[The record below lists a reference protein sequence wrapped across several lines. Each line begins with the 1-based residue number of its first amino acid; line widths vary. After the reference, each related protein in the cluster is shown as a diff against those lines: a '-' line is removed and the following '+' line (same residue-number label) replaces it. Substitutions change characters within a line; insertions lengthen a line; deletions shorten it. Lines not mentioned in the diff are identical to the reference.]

1 MMDEST
7 QKLGVRSTGWTI
19 ARKCF
24 LTVLVLLLLTPAS
37 GIVFQRLSTYFES
50 RRFSPPGRLY
60 EVNGRVMHLRC
71 AGSGRPTVVLE
82 SGLLHDSR
90 DWLLIEP
97 VVANFTRVC
106 SYDRAGYGWSDYRS
120 GPRDAAAISD
130 ELAAL
135 LAEGDETPPFILVGH
150 SLGGIFVRQFALRH
164 PGTVVGMVFV
174 DSSHEQQL
182 AHFPPPGN
190 SILRSQQYFR
200 KAFVANEFGIPRL
213 QHACGL
219 DAIRPE
225 LEAEAIY
232 IECQPTR
239 WLTALH
245 EIEIFVS
252 PPAMPARGMFGSMPI
267 EVLTRDFDLE
277 DDPAERA
284 ARPMWIQLQ
293 KELAALSL
301 AGNWRVVKG
310 ASHAIHIDK
319 PDEVVTAIRQVWNA
333 SRKSSLSS
341 EASEHR

>member
-1 MMDEST
+1 MDEST
-7 QKLGVRSTGWTI
+7 QKPTVASTRWKI

-24 LTVLVLLLLTPAS
+24 LALLVLLVLVPAS
-37 GIVFQRLSTYFES
+37 GIVFQRLATLFES
-50 RRFSPPGRLY
+50 RRFQPPGRLY
-60 EVNGRVMHLRC
+60 QVNGSAMHLNC
-71 AGSGRPTVVLE
+71 AGSGSPTVVLE

-90 DWLLIEP
+90 DWLLVEP
-97 VVANFTRVC
+97 AVASFARVC
-106 SYDRAGYGWSDYRS
+106 SYDRAGYGWSEYRS
-120 GPRDAAAISD
+120 GPRDAVAISG

-135 LAEGDETPPFILVGH
+135 LADAGEKPPFLLVGH
-150 SLGGIFVRQFALRH
+150 SLGGIFARQFALRH
-164 PGTVVGMVFV
+164 PGSVAGMVFV

-200 KAFVANEFGIPRL
+200 KAFVASEFGVPRL

-225 LEAEAIY
+225 LQAEAIY
-232 IECQPTR
+232 IECQPTP

-245 EIEIFVS
+245 EIEVFAS
-252 PPAMPARGMFGSMPI
+252 PPAMPARGSFGSMPI
-267 EVLTRDFDLE
+267 EVLTRDFDLA

-284 ARPMWIQLQ
+284 ARPIWIQLQ
-293 KELAALSL
+293 QELAALSS

-319 PDEVVTAIRQVWNA
+319 PDEVVAAIRQVWNA
-333 SRKSSLSS
+333 SR
-341 EASEHR
+341 R

>member
-1 MMDEST
+1 MDEST
-7 QKLGVRSTGWTI
+7 EKLAAKSVGWTI

-24 LTVLVLLLLTPAS
+24 LTVLVLMVLIPAS

-60 EVNGRVMHLRC
+60 EVSGHAMHLSC

-82 SGLLHDSR
+82 SGVLHDSR

-97 VVANFTRVC
+97 VVANFTRTC

-120 GPRDAAAISD
+120 GPRDSAAISD

-135 LAEGDETPPFILVGH
+135 LAEGGETPPFILVGH

-164 PGTVVGMVFV
+164 PRTVVGMVFV

-200 KAFVANEFGIPRL
+200 KAFVTNELGIPRL

-219 DAIRPE
+219 DAVRPE

-252 PPAMPARGMFGSMPI
+252 PPPMPARGMFGNMPI

-284 ARPMWIQLQ
+284 ASPVWIQLQ
-293 KELAALSL
+293 KELAALSF

-319 PDEVVTAIRQVWNA
+319 PDEVVAAIRRVWNA
-333 SRKSSLSS
+333 SRKTTLSS
-341 EASEHR
+341 QASEHR

>member
-1 MMDEST
+1 
-7 QKLGVRSTGWTI
+7 
-19 ARKCF
+19 
-24 LTVLVLLLLTPAS
+24 VLIPAS

-50 RRFSPPGRLY
+50 RRFSPSGRLY
-60 EVNGRVMHLRC
+60 EVNGRVMHLSC

-120 GPRDAAAISD
+120 GPRAAAAISD

-135 LAEGDETPPFILVGH
+135 LAEGRSAPP
-150 SLGGIFVRQFALRH
+150 RNRRRH
-164 PGTVVGMVFV
+164 GFRRF
-174 DSSHEQQL
+174 L
-182 AHFPPPGN
+182 ARAATGAFPPPGN

-200 KAFVANEFGIPRL
+200 KAFIANEFGIPRL
-213 QHACGL
+213 RHACGL

-232 IECQPTR
+232 IECRPTR

-252 PPAMPARGMFGSMPI
+252 PPPIPARGMFGSMPI

-284 ARPMWIQLQ
+284 ARPIWIQLQ
-293 KELAALSL
+293 KELAALSV
-301 AGNWRVVKG
+301 AGNWRVVRG

-319 PDEVVTAIRQVWNA
+319 PDEVVTAIRQVWDA
-333 SRKSSLSS
+333 SRKSPRSS

>member
-1 MMDEST
+1 MDEST
-7 QKLGVRSTGWTI
+7 QKVGARSTGWTI

-24 LTVLVLLLLTPAS
+24 LTVLVLLVLIPAS

-90 DWLLIEP
+90 DWLLVEP

-120 GPRDAAAISD
+120 GPRDTAAISD

-150 SLGGIFVRQFALRH
+150 SLGGIFISQFALRH

-200 KAFVANEFGIPRL
+200 KAFVASEFGIPRL

-245 EIEIFVS
+245 EIEIFAS
-252 PPAMPARGMFGSMPI
+252 PPPMPARGMFGSMPI

-284 ARPMWIQLQ
+284 ARPIWIQLQ

-301 AGNWRVVKG
+301 AGNWRIVKG

-319 PDEVVTAIRQVWNA
+319 PDEVATAIRQVWNA

>member
-1 MMDEST
+1 MDEST
-7 QKLGVRSTGWTI
+7 QKLAAGSTGWMI
-19 ARKCF
+19 ARKCL
-24 LTVLVLLLLTPAS
+24 LTVLPLLVLIPAS

-50 RRFSPPGRLY
+50 QRFSPSGRLY
-60 EVNGRVMHLRC
+60 EVNGHMMHLSC

-90 DWLLIEP
+90 DWLLVEP
-97 VVANFTRVC
+97 LVANFARVC

-135 LAEGDETPPFILVGH
+135 MAEGDETPPFILVGH

-164 PGTVVGMVFV
+164 PGTVVGMIFV

-219 DAIRPE
+219 DAIRSD

-252 PPAMPARGMFGSMPI
+252 PPPLPARGVFGSMPV

-284 ARPMWIQLQ
+284 ARPIWIQLQ
-293 KELAALSL
+293 KELAALLL
-301 AGNWRVVKG
+301 AGNWRIVKG
-310 ASHAIHIDK
+310 ASHSIHIDK
-319 PDEVVTAIRQVWNA
+319 PAEVVTAIRQVWNA
-333 SRKSSLSS
+333 SRKSSLSP